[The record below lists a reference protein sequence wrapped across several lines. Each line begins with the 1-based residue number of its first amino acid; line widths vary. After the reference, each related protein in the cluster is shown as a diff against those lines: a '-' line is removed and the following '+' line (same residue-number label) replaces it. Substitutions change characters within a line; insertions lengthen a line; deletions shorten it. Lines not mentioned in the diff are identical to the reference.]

1 MVQLNPTQLR
11 GFIRKKTSNSQIIS
25 VVCECLLNV
34 VNGNVPVSI
43 PNLNKLERAY
53 KILVNPK
60 TIPEKKRAFI
70 LSKQGF
76 YLIRHI
82 LHFCFKYLT
91 A

>member
-43 PNLNKLERAY
+43 PNLNKFETAY
-53 KILVNPK
+53 KILINPK
-60 TIPEKKRAFI
+60 TSPEKKRAII

-76 YLIRHI
+76 YLIRQI

>member
-43 PNLNKLERAY
+43 PNLNKFETAY
-53 KILVNPK
+53 TILINPK
-60 TIPEKKRAFI
+60 TSPEKKRAII

-76 YLIRHI
+76 YLIRQI
-82 LHFCFKYLT
+82 LYFCFKYLT